1 MGCHEPNNELPR
13 RKRMGSSFEACLI
26 ENWELCRQTEQAT
39 ELQAPWAIREIWG
52 GHFIFINHP
61 N

>member
-39 ELQAPWAIREIWG
+39 ELQAP
-52 GHFIFINHP
+52 
-61 N
+61 